1 MMPPS
6 KNTHRSVTPGIQAVL
21 EALGGSVQGGSSS
34 NAAKRSAAPAKRTAA
49 SKRLD
54 DQKLVI
60 TRERHA
66 KLLKRFWTSASGF
79 WLAPNA
85 GLARALTVGLLS
97 IALLQVL
104 VQYSLNVWNRGFFD
118 AIGRKDGAALID
130 QTMLFVPLAAGSV
143 ALAVTAVWGRMT
155 MQRRW
160 RAWLSEH
167 VLRRWM
173 TEDRWKRLQ
182 FVDGEHDNPEFRIA
196 EDVRIATDAPVDLAL
211 GFLTSLITALTF
223 IHVLWTVGGS
233 ISFELG
239 DGLLVIPGYLVVGAL
254 AYSVAVN
261 GGVMLIGRKLTAVM
275 EAKNGTE
282 ARYRA
287 VAGRLRESAEGPSAA
302 TGDSAVQRR
311 GITEAL
317 HHVISAWRALCHQ
330 LMRVTI
336 VSSSNSLLAP
346 VVGLALAA
354 PQYLD
359 GALSLG
365 ELAQASAAFV
375 LVSGAFNWISDNY
388 PRLADWTSS
397 AHRVAH
403 LLLSLDQLDRD
414 GKPLAAAGPLGS
426 RKASQAPS
434 QGGNGIASFD
444 HQIEAIAIRP
454 RSSSGGAASG
464 PNTAWPPTVLMR
476 QPEQSSRDVPAETS
490 NA

>member
-1 MMPPS
+1 MRLP
-6 KNTHRSVTPGIQAVL
+6 KNPD
-21 EALGGSVQGGSSS
+21 
-34 NAAKRSAAPAKRTAA
+34 
-49 SKRLD
+49 RLD
-54 DQKLVI
+54 GSGQGRPGRGI
-60 TRERHA
+60 HESTTTRERHA
-66 KLLKRFWTSASGF
+66 TLLRRFWSSASGY
-79 WLAPNA
+79 WLAPKA
-85 GLARALTVGLLS
+85 GFARALTVALLS

-130 QTMLFVPLAAGSV
+130 QTLLFVPLAAASV
-143 ALAVTAVWGRMT
+143 ALAVAAVWGRMT
-155 MQRRW
+155 IQRRW

-167 VLRRWM
+167 VLQRWM
-173 TEDRWKRLQ
+173 MEDRWKRLQ
-182 FVDGEHDNPEFRIA
+182 FVKGEHENPEFRIA

-233 ISFELG
+233 ISFELEG
-239 DGLLVIPGYLVVGAL
+239 GLLVVPGYLVVGAL

-261 GGVMLIGRKLTAVM
+261 GGVTLIGRRLTAVM
-275 EAKNGTE
+275 EGKNSTE
-282 ARYRA
+282 ARLRA
-287 VAGRLRESAEGPSAA
+287 VAGRLRESAESPAAA
-302 TGDSAVQRR
+302 TGDCAVQRR

-317 HHVISAWRALCHQ
+317 HQVISAWRALCHQ

-354 PQYLD
+354 PQYLG
-359 GALSLG
+359 GAMSLG

-414 GKPLAAAGPLGS
+414 GQPVALVAPWGS
-426 RKASQAPS
+426 RIGSHAMSRIAS
-434 QGGNGIASFD
+434 GIASFD
-444 HQIEAIAIRP
+444 HRIEALSIRP
-454 RSSSGGAASG
+454 RPASDGAASD
-464 PNTAWPPTVLMR
+464 PTTTWPSTVLR
-476 QPEQSSRDVPAETS
+476 QQEPATREVPAET
-490 NA
+490 AEA